1 MRHSIFI
8 KSLPIHLLL
17 IIACIITFFPMVWMF
32 STSIKEAQE
41 VFTHEIRL
49 IPHKPTLS
57 NYIYVWKNT
66 PFVRWLINSAVTALG
81 ITIGQIIT
89 SLLAAYAFGYYH
101 TFKGKNILFI
111 TFVGSMI
118 IPFAVIMI
126 PNYIIISKMK
136 LLNTWWAV
144 ILPYSVNG
152 FGIFLLRQYI
162 LSFPGELFDAAKLD
176 GANSWKTLWHVL
188 APVIKAPI
196 FALSIVFFLD
206 AWNMYFWPLLVLT
219 ENETRTFSIGLQYF
233 VDFEEGQDWGAFMAA
248 STMGAI
254 PALLAYLIAQKQIIQ
269 VYIKS
274 GLK

>member
-1 MRHSIFI
+1 MKPKIDIRL
-8 KSLPIHLLL
+8 LPTHVILL
-17 IIACIITFFPMVWMF
+17 ISCIVIFFPLVWML
-32 STSIKEAQE
+32 STSFKEASE

-49 IPHKPTLS
+49 IPRAPTLA
-57 NYIYVWKNT
+57 NYIYVWKST
-66 PFVRWLINSAVTALG
+66 PFLRWLLNSAITALG
-81 ITIGQIIT
+81 ITLCQIIT
-89 SLLAAYAFGYYH
+89 SLFAAYAFGYYD
-101 TFKGKNILFI
+101 FFGKKFLFL

-126 PNYIIISKMK
+126 PNYIIIAKMK
-136 LLNTWWAV
+136 LQNTWWAV

-162 LSFPGELFDAAKLD
+162 LTFPKELFDASKLD
-176 GANSWKTLWHVL
+176 GANSWITLWRIL
-188 APVIKAPI
+188 APVIKAPV

-219 ENETRTFSIGLQYF
+219 ENTTRTFSIGLQYF

-248 STMGAI
+248 STMGAF
-254 PALLAYLIAQKQIIQ
+254 PALAAYIVAQKQIIR
-269 VYIKS
+269 VYITS